1 MAGSNAAAVS
11 IVSDSRVDRLI
22 VTFTVLNGFF
32 FFIFCYFYFFL
43 FWTVQQT
50 KLA

>member
-11 IVSDSRVDRLI
+11 IVSDSRVDRFI

-32 FFIFCYFYFFL
+32 LSSFLLFL
-43 FWTVQQT
+43 F
-50 KLA
+50 LFILDSAAD